1 MVRKNS
7 GYGFI
12 VPRHDG
18 RGASAIFLA
27 LALLSAAGAFAQ
39 ESAARK
45 APSGEDILKSIDAN
59 SRVKSASYE
68 AVMTVS
74 SGKKRLVKE
83 MKGLTSGDRGI
94 IEFTNA
100 EDRGVKYL
108 KIADEL
114 WIYFPDEDDT
124 VRVSGSQLKE
134 GLMGSDLSYE
144 DAMEKKEMAA
154 KYAVTV
160 EGEENLDGR
169 PAWILVLI
177 ARAKGVPYDKLKL
190 WVDKERF
197 LSLKEEMYSKSGTL
211 LKTSAIT
218 KVEAIQGRWVAMVFE
233 MRDKRK
239 RDSLTVFEIKGIRFD
254 VNVEEKAF
262 SLQALRK

>member
-1 MVRKNS
+1 MERDNRMKDPKTARHA
-7 GYGFI
+7 
-12 VPRHDG
+12 PRVVFPG
-18 RGASAIFLA
+18 VLA
-27 LALLSAAGAFAQ
+27 LALLAAAAVFAQ
-39 ESAARK
+39 EGAARK
-45 APSGEDILKSIDAN
+45 APSGEEILRSIDAN
-59 SRVKSASYE
+59 AQVKSASYE
-68 AVMTVS
+68 ASMTVS

-94 IEFTNA
+94 IEFTNP

-108 KIADEL
+108 KVGDEL
-114 WIYFPDEDDT
+114 WIYFPEEDDT

-144 DAMEKKEMAA
+144 DAMETEELTQ

-160 EGEENLDGR
+160 EGEEELDGR
-169 PAWILVLI
+169 KAWILVLV
-177 ARAKGVPYDKLKL
+177 ARVKNVPYDRLKL
-190 WVDKERF
+190 WVDEERF

-218 KVEAIQGRWVAMVFE
+218 EVERIQGRWVAMVFE

-239 RDSLTVFEIKGIRFD
+239 KDSLTVFELKGIRFD
-254 VNVEEKAF
+254 VSVDEKAF
-262 SLQALRK
+262 SLRALRK

>member
-1 MVRKNS
+1 MVRGNC

-12 VPRHDG
+12 APRPG
-18 RGASAIFLA
+18 RRGVLAGFLA
-27 LALLSAAGAFAQ
+27 LTLLASANGFAQ
-39 ESAARK
+39 EGAARK
-45 APSGEDILKSIDAN
+45 APSGEDILRSIDAN
-59 SRVKSASYE
+59 ARVKSASYE

-83 MKGLTSGDRGI
+83 MKGLTSDKRGI

-108 KIADEL
+108 KIGDEL

-144 DAMEKKEMAA
+144 DAMETEEMAA

-160 EGEENLDGR
+160 EGEEELDGR
-169 PAWILVLI
+169 KAWILVLV
-177 ARAKGVPYDKLKL
+177 ARAKGVPYDRLKL
-190 WVDKERF
+190 WVDEERF
-197 LSLKEEMYSKSGTL
+197 ISLKEEMYSKSGTL

-218 KVEAIQGRWVAMVFE
+218 KVERIQGRWVAMVFE

-239 RDSLTVFEIKGIRFD
+239 KDSLTTFEIKGISFD
-254 VNVEEKAF
+254 VSVDERTF